1 MEKLIWMPL
10 YIDDLLS
17 SPAWND
23 MKDFQRGWYFQLL
36 LRLTRSKPLGYLKM
50 DSSLWT
56 IAGARRNDFWE
67 SHKSAVLA
75 CFKVRE
81 MEGHQWIY
89 NERLLSVMEEQS
101 LKIKQKRSP
110 PSDSVSV
117 LEVVSKEKKGAVRKL
132 SPKLDCEKCSGTGWI
147 AHKSH
152 PGKEYQCACA
162 S

>member
-23 MKDFQRGWYFQLL
+23 MKDFQRAWYIQLL
-36 LRLTRSKPLGYLKM
+36 LRCTRSERLGYLRL
-50 DSSLWT
+50 DDQLWKL
-56 IAGARRNDFWE
+56 AGAHRREMWDN
-67 SHKSAVLA
+67 HKSAVMA
-75 CFKVRE
+75 CFKILHIDAQDW
-81 MEGHQWIY
+81 MY
-89 NERLLSVMEEQS
+89 NDRLLAVMEEQS
-101 LKIKQKRSP
+101 LRYRKKPKRDSA
-110 PSDSVSV
+110 SDSLSLLDVG
-117 LEVVSKEKKGAVRKL
+117 LKKEKENLVPNAAC
-132 SPKLDCEKCSGTGWI
+132 DKCSGTGWI